1 MLLDSMQIGFLFK
14 KIWKFLAIFIFVLLI
29 SSLLFY
35 QFEYVE
41 EETHL
46 FNSSQVNEDEL
57 DSGSVNEKMVN
68 TFKDK
73 DCDLTK
79 GTNISK
85 INDDCWMIDGDS
97 ATYLIRVSDGNSDEK
112 FDVYQK
118 RDDSYSGPNDI
129 YDSFWYGIVTLSTV
143 GYGDRF
149 PQTSEGKMAALFL
162 VIFTF
167 TFLGAMIGMVSD
179 AVMEARKREELGMD
193 GTKFKKHIVICG
205 WTRISE
211 VSLEELL
218 VADQNVVVITND
230 QNEIPKIRDMGSKK
244 NLYVVFGQY
253 TNRKVLGRAN
263 VKFARTVIVAT
274 GDDTETLIASLT
286 IKSLN
291 PEVRLIVSIAEEE
304 LKKTLYSA
312 GVTYVSSPSELTGRL
327 VASAAFE
334 PEVALFVEDITSATA
349 GYDLQQY
356 FITAESFAKGMTVNK
371 FRSTMNETGGPLL
384 VGVAKYSPVKGEKA
398 ESPQNW
404 KLQPNPPGNSQLGV
418 KDIIIVLGN
427 DEENDKLAKLIKTP
441 QGR

>member
-1 MLLDSMQIGFLFK
+1 MQIGFLFS

-35 QFEYVE
+35 QFEYIP
-41 EETHL
+41 
-46 FNSSQVNEDEL
+46 EDER
-57 DSGSVNEKMVN
+57 G
-68 TFKDK
+68 
-73 DCDLTK
+73 
-79 GTNISK
+79 
-85 INDDCWMIDGDS
+85 DGG
-97 ATYLIRVSDGNSDEK
+97 YN
-112 FDVYQK
+112 
-118 RDDSYSGPNDI
+118 GPDDI

-149 PQTSEGKMAALFL
+149 PVTTEGKIAALFL

-179 AVMEARKREELGMD
+179 AVMEARKREELGME

-205 WTRISE
+205 WTSISR

-230 QNEIPKIRDMGSKK
+230 QNEIPKIRDMGGKK
-244 NLYVVFGQY
+244 NLFVVFGQY
-253 TNRKVLGRAN
+253 SNRKVLNRAN
-263 VKFARTVIVAT
+263 IKDARTVIVAT

-291 PEVRLIVSIAEEE
+291 PEVRLIVSISEEE

-312 GVTYVSSPSELTGRL
+312 GVTYVSSPAELTGRL

-334 PEVALFVEDITSATA
+334 PEVALFVEDITSATT

-356 FITAESFAKGMTVNK
+356 TIAEDSFAKGLTVKK
-371 FRSTMNETGGPLL
+371 FRERMSGIAGPLL
-384 VGVAKYSPVKGEKA
+384 VGVAIFEPKKGEKV
-398 ESPQNW
+398 ESPNNW
-404 KLQPNPPGNSQLGV
+404 ELKPNPDSDLKLKNN
-418 KDIIIVLGN
+418 DIIIVLG
-427 DEENDKLAKLIKTP
+427 DDDQNDKLFKMIKTP

>member
-1 MLLDSMQIGFLFK
+1 MQIGFLFS
-14 KIWKFLAIFIFVLLI
+14 KIWKFLAIFVFVLLI

-35 QFEYVE
+35 QFEYVP
-41 EETHL
+41 
-46 FNSSQVNEDEL
+46 EDER
-57 DSGSVNEKMVN
+57 G
-68 TFKDK
+68 
-73 DCDLTK
+73 
-79 GTNISK
+79 
-85 INDDCWMIDGDS
+85 
-97 ATYLIRVSDGNSDEK
+97 
-112 FDVYQK
+112 
-118 RDDSYSGPNDI
+118 DSYSGPEGI
-129 YDSFWYGIVTLSTV
+129 YDSFWFGIVTLSAV

-149 PQTSEGKMAALFL
+149 PVTSEGKIAALFL

-179 AVMEARKREELGMD
+179 AVMEARKREELGME

-205 WTRISE
+205 WTSISR

-230 QNEIPKIRDMGSKK
+230 QNEIPKVRDMGSKK
-244 NLYVVFGQY
+244 NLFVVFGQY
-253 TNRKVLGRAN
+253 SNRKVLNRAN
-263 VKFARTVIVAT
+263 VKYARTVIVAT

-291 PEVRLIVSIAEEE
+291 PDVRLIVSIAEEE

-312 GVTYVSSPSELTGRL
+312 GVTYVSSPAELTGRL

-356 FITAESFAKGMTVNK
+356 TIGEGSFAKGKTVKK
-371 FRSTMNETGGPLL
+371 FREMMAEVAGPLL
-384 VGVAKYSPVKGEKA
+384 VGVAIYKPKKGEKT
-398 ESPQNW
+398 ESPSNW
-404 KLQPNPPGNSQLGV
+404 ELKPNPDSALKLKNN
-418 KDIIIVLGN
+418 DIIIVLG
-427 DEENDKLAKLIKTP
+427 DDDQNDKLYKLIKTP